1 MYKKSIGLIQFVS
14 DLFSLRIGTFI
25 LSASNIQSLGSFQSK
40 VDNFTYTCSYD
51 SVENVSNLKINIYI
65 QNGTIYKIDKV
76 IGYSNY
82 GDSLHI

>member
-1 MYKKSIGLIQFVS
+1 M
-14 DLFSLRIGTFI
+14 
-25 LSASNIQSLGSFQSK
+25 

-76 IGYSNY
+76 IGHSNY
-82 GDSLHI
+82 GDYLHI